1 MRGEKKELQTEAERG
16 DRAAI
21 VELRATDVESG
32 SNGLG
37 QMSVCLRCVALTFA
51 VVCGVLLLLIVG
63 AQDLLL
69 RLWGPC
75 RLRGRRRG
83 RRGRRGGHRGFLLGL
98 RPANTTVG

>member
-1 MRGEKKELQTEAERG
+1 MI
-16 DRAAI
+16 DI
-21 VELRATDVESG
+21 VSR
-32 SNGLG
+32 SNGVG
-37 QMSVCLRCVALTFA
+37 QVISMTFA

-83 RRGRRGGHRGFLLGL
+83 RRGRRGSHRGFLLGL
-98 RPANTTVG
+98 RPIKTKK